1 MNGRY
6 YVDLETQN
14 ETSICLDAVA
24 DGAYLL
30 LAGARASGKSTR
42 LFWLRQKLNE
52 MGYLA
57 L

>member
-6 YVDLETQN
+6 YVDPETHN

-24 DGAYLL
+24 DGANLL
-30 LAGARASGKSTR
+30 LTGARASGKSTR

-52 MGYLA
+52 MGCLA